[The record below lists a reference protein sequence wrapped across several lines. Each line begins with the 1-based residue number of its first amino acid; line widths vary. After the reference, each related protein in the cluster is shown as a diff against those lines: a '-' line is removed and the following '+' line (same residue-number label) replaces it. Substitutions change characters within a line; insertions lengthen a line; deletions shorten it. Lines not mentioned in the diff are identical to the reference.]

1 MLGCASLSMVW
12 WVIFKNIL
20 HQVTKQH
27 LNHYGHERG
36 VIKETKKVLHLPVLL
51 DLKPVPNNVFQI
63 LLNPP
68 CQFFSNTFRR
78 ASDHPTT
85 CPGNYMQKLVFVFD
99 LCMSQTDERSLLL
112 WWEKFEVTFSS
123 HKISHCSKLLHF
135 DGATLNNFSCVYL
148 THTEM
153 HL

>member
-36 VIKETKKVLHLPVLL
+36 VIKETKKVLHLPILL

-85 CPGNYMQKLVFVFD
+85 CPGDDMQELVFVFD
-99 LCMSQTDERSLLL
+99 LCIVTDR
-112 WWEKFEVTFSS
+112 WEIVTVEVSFSS
-123 HKISHCSKLLHF
+123 HKICCCSKLLHF
-135 DGATLNNFSCVYL
+135 DGATLNNLGCVYL